1 MKNLPITVIAMLMVL
16 VVFTCFQAKAGCQ
29 VATTHNP
36 STGSD
41 TNQASTAEQE
51 DPSKGSTKQTLD
63 EQNPELQNK
72 TEVAATAQEI
82 ANQANNPAAP
92 LSLIQF
98 RNILLPSVSGT
109 DGATNAFQI
118 QPVLPIG
125 PFRSFGLVQLV
136 KITME
141 FPTLPGPAGGTGFG
155 DFQLFDLIS
164 IKQSWGRWGF
174 GPALVFPTA
183 SSEDFGAGKWQA
195 GPAVALI
202 YTRIE
207 NLTAGAVLQ
216 NPISYAGSPDRPRVN
231 NLIITP
237 TFTYNLKEGW
247 FVGLSDYNW
256 TINWEDGGA
265 ATIPLGI
272 QVGKVLTI
280 GKQPFSASIEV
291 GGAAVRPD
299 DAPNPGWIVGFEFT
313 PIFNW
318 HLGHR
323 KYVRVRIKK

>member
-1 MKNLPITVIAMLMVL
+1 MKNLQRTVIAIITVL
-16 VVFTCFQAKAGCQ
+16 GLFTCLQAGGACQ
-29 VATTHNP
+29 VVTTQNQTNDKDTDQP
-36 STGSD
+36 STAQQD
-41 TNQASTAEQE
+41 TSA
-51 DPSKGSTKQTLD
+51 GSTKKTLD
-63 EQNPELQNK
+63 EQNPEIQNK

-109 DGATNAFQI
+109 DGATNGFQI

-125 PFRSFGLVQLV
+125 PFESFGFVQLV
-136 KITME
+136 KMTME
-141 FPTLPGPAGGTGFG
+141 FPTLPGPGGGTGFG
-155 DFQLFDLIS
+155 DFQLFDLVT

-183 SSEDFGAGKWQA
+183 SSEEFGAGKWQA

-202 YTRIE
+202 YTNIE
-207 NLTAGAVLQ
+207 NLTVGAVWQ
-216 NPISYAGSPDRPRVN
+216 NPISYAGSPDRPDVN
-231 NLIITP
+231 SLIITP
-237 TFTYNLKEGW
+237 TLTYNLKEGW
-247 FVGLSDYNW
+247 FMGLSDYNW
-256 TINWEDGGA
+256 TFNWEDGGA

-272 QVGKVLTI
+272 QVGKVLSI

-299 DAPNPGWIVGFEFT
+299 DSPNPGLIIGFEFT

-318 HLGHR
+318 HLGH
-323 KYVRVRIKK
+323 KKHVRVRVKK

>member
-1 MKNLPITVIAMLMVL
+1 MKNVLIQVIAMI
-16 VVFTCFQAKAGCQ
+16 VVQLAFICVQAQAVCQ
-29 VATTHNP
+29 FAYNNQTTDN
-36 STGSD
+36 D
-41 TNQASTAEQE
+41 TNNTSDSQQDSSTE
-51 DPSKGSTKQTLD
+51 SKKKKLD

-72 TEVAATAQEI
+72 TEVTASAQEI

-98 RNILLPSVSGT
+98 RNILLPNVSGT

-125 PFRSFGLVQLV
+125 PFRSFGLIQLV
-136 KITME
+136 KITIE
-141 FPTLPGPAGGTGFG
+141 FPTLPGPEGGTGFG
-155 DFQLFDLIS
+155 DFQLFDLVS
-164 IKQSWGRWGF
+164 VKQSWGRWGF

-183 SSEDFGAGKWQA
+183 SDEKFGAGKWQA

-202 YTRIE
+202 YTKIE

-216 NPISYAGSPDRPRVN
+216 NPISYAGSSDRPDVN

-237 TFTYNLKEGW
+237 TFTYNLKDGW
-247 FVGLSDYNW
+247 FVGLSDFNW
-256 TINWEDGGA
+256 TFDWEDGGA
-265 ATIPLGI
+265 ATVPLGV
-272 QVGKVLTI
+272 QLGKVVRI

-291 GGAAVRPD
+291 GGAAIRPD
-299 DAPNPGWIVGFEFT
+299 NAPDPGLILGFEFT

-318 HLGHR
+318 HLGER
-323 KYVRVRIKK
+323 KRVRVRVEK